1 LKLIVDVGLPRG
13 RGTPVRE
20 DSGEKQVR
28 AILMD
33 DKRFRS
39 DRERDPIA
47 ELARLIAQA
56 DTQEESAPSDNRLR
70 QETVSVDYEETPEL
84 PPAPQLAVDL
94 NDDDQS
100 CEHDEHRSDD
110 QACGVDDDLSAAEQ
124 QYQDSEFPHDPERR
138 GGEIPHYPVE
148 EEHQDCEAL
157 RVRRHR
163 LTLAMAI
170 IGLALVGSACAVG
183 YRNMFAGSVSP
194 MPPPSVKAISEAKT
208 IPSVSEKQAPSHVDA
223 REAGPATTGSI
234 DNMAPREDQPAG
246 VWPSKAATR
255 ASLPRESAPATRAA
269 SQAVPKQAVPRAAVT
284 APAPRLTIAA
294 APPRPGQAG
303 GADDTVATNHEH
315 LAAVPAGSTTAAP
328 VVATGYAVQVTS
340 ERSESRAQAAFRAL
354 QAKYPNQLSGHQP
367 IIRRADLGAAGIYY
381 RALVG
386 PFASAEKAAKICS
399 ALKAAG
405 GDCII
410 QKN

>member
-1 LKLIVDVGLPRG
+1 LVSGSYAGDFSAGFKLHYSLKLIVDVGLPRG

-28 AILMD
+28 AIPMD

-47 ELARLIAQA
+47 ELARLIAQG

-194 MPPPSVKAISEAKT
+194 TLPPSIAAINEPNT
-208 IPSVSEKQAPSHVDA
+208 ILSVSE
-223 REAGPATTGSI
+223 
-234 DNMAPREDQPAG
+234 
-246 VWPSKAATR
+246 
-255 ASLPRESAPATRAA
+255 APAA
-269 SQAVPKQAVPRAAVT
+269 STVI
-284 APAPRLTIAA
+284 APAHRLTIAA
-294 APPRPGQAG
+294 APSRPSQSG
-303 GADDTVATNHEH
+303 GADDTVASSREH
-315 LAAVPAGSTTAAP
+315 LAAVPVAHANSDTAAVTAP
-328 VVATGYAVQVTS
+328 IVASGYAVQVTS
-340 ERSESRAQAAFRAL
+340 ERSESRAQGAFRAL

-386 PFASAEKAAKICS
+386 PFASAEKAAKMCS
-399 ALKAAG
+399 GLKAAG